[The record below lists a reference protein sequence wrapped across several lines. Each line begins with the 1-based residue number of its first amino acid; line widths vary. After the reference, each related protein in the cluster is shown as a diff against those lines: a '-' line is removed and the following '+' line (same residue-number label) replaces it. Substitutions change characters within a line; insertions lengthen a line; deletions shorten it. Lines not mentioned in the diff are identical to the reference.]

1 MTTLQLKTTK
11 KQSNISIVLDRWNIR
26 YLLFRLNHLVE
37 RLSSWLL
44 HNNAVTHLLAFVV
57 HLRFALCNK
66 FWFTFVTYIF
76 ILARNHSFV
85 SICYQTINLNF
96 IWFCMDDTVRAI
108 RWIIQDKL
116 THCLYYF
123 VLIPHEPVHQ
133 LNRVMLISS
142 WTFFSQSSQLRLL
155 TSVKNANS
163 TYI

>member
-26 YLLFRLNHLVE
+26 SLLFHLNHLIE
-37 RLSSWLL
+37 RWSSWLL

-57 HLRFALCNK
+57 HLRFVCCNK
-66 FWFTFVTYIF
+66 FRFTFVTHIF

-96 IWFCMDDTVRAI
+96 IWFCMDNTVRAI

-133 LNRVMLISS
+133 LNRVMFISS
-142 WTFFSQSSQLRLL
+142 WTFLSQVLKLRSL